1 MKMPVRSFFQSLLL
15 LGALICVAPSRA
27 ALITDSTT
35 FTAFSVTYDSALWGS
50 IKFPHQADSFSQT
63 LPISQFGFGR
73 WFFDPNLSVSSN
85 GSAGPSELAITGEI
99 TLNANPGWGLYHAN
113 FTQSGQWT
121 TSGSG
126 MVSVDG
132 SFVDVVAPNAE
143 FFFTNHQAFTSPLV
157 QSGENANGFYYIIG
171 ERSSFSRF
179 DQLTISYD
187 LLLKATAMDGAG
199 SAHLFSDS
207 SDPSFLGG
215 PGPYPY
221 PYSNIVGTFI
231 SVSFERTTPVSE
243 PSALTLILVLVGLL
257 ALQLL
262 QRRGIH

>member
-1 MKMPVRSFFQSLLL
+1 MKMPVRSFFLFLLL

-63 LPISQFGFGR
+63 LPITQFGFGR

-85 GSAGPSELAITGEI
+85 GSAGPSELVITGEI
-99 TLNANPGWGLYHAN
+99 TLNANPGWGLYNVN

-132 SFVDVVAPNAE
+132 SFIDVVAPNAE

-157 QSGENANGFYYIIG
+157 QNGENASGFYYIIG

-187 LLLKATAMDGAG
+187 LLLRATAMDGAG
-199 SAHLFSDS
+199 SAQLFSDT

-215 PGPYPY
+215 PGPYPN
-221 PYSNIVGTFI
+221 SNIVGTFI
-231 SVSFERTTPVSE
+231 SVSFERTTPISE
-243 PSALTLILVLVGLL
+243 PSALILVLVGLF
-257 ALQLL
+257 ALPLL
-262 QRRGIH
+262 QRLGHPN

>member
-1 MKMPVRSFFQSLLL
+1 MKMPVRSFFLSLL
-15 LGALICVAPSRA
+15 LGAVICVAPSRA

-35 FTAFSVTYDSALWGS
+35 FTGFSVTYDSALWGN
-50 IKFPHQADSFSQT
+50 IRFPHEADSFSQT

-73 WFFDPNLSVSSN
+73 WFFDPKLSVSSN

-99 TLNANPGWGLYHAN
+99 TLNAKPGWGLYNVN
-113 FTQSGQWT
+113 FVQSGQWT

-143 FFFTNHQAFTSPLV
+143 FFFTDHQAFSSPLV
-157 QSGENANGFYYIIG
+157 QNGENASGYYYIIG

-187 LLLKATAMDGAG
+187 LLLKAAAMDGTG
-199 SAHLFSDS
+199 SAHLFSDT

-215 PGPYPY
+215 PGPYPN
-221 PYSNIVGTFI
+221 SNIVGTFI
-231 SVSFERTTPVSE
+231 SVAFERTSPISE
-243 PSALTLILVLVGLL
+243 PSALILVLVGLFTL
-257 ALQLL
+257 RLL
-262 QRRGIH
+262 QRPGHPN

>member
-1 MKMPVRSFFQSLLL
+1 MKMSVRSFFTLLL
-15 LGALICVAPSRA
+15 LGTVICVAPSRA
-27 ALITDSTT
+27 ALTTDSTT
-35 FTAFSVTYDSALWGS
+35 FAGFSITYDSAVWGN
-50 IKFPHQADSFSQT
+50 IKFPHEADSFSQT

-85 GSAGPSELAITGEI
+85 GSAGPSELAVTGEI
-99 TLNANPGWGLYHAN
+99 TLNAKPGWGLYNVN

-157 QSGENANGFYYIIG
+157 QNGENASGFYYIIG

-187 LLLKATAMDGAG
+187 LLLRATVMDGAG
-199 SAHLFSDS
+199 SALLFSDT

-215 PGPYPY
+215 PGPYPS
-221 PYSNIVGTFI
+221 SNIVGTFF
-231 SVSFERTTPVSE
+231 SVAFERTTPISE
-243 PSALTLILVLVGLL
+243 PSALMLVLVGLFT
-257 ALQLL
+257 LQLL
-262 QRRGIH
+262 QRLGHQTQA